1 VSSAIRDAGGKDSAA
16 GGQDGASSRVIQGRD
31 GRRYAFADHNC
42 FACGGQNAIGMRLEI
57 ELGDGTARTEWR
69 AGSDYVGWEDK
80 IHGGILATLLD
91 EVMAWAPSSYDSWAV
106 TAEMHLRYRAPA
118 NPGELLAAEAR
129 VKSRRRRIYEVHG
142 EVRGEG
148 GRLIA
153 EADGRFLGA
162 TPSEKR
168 ELKHR
173 YGMPVELPAAGA
185 RRE

>member
-1 VSSAIRDAGGKDSAA
+1 MPSRHVADIRQVPSKT
-16 GGQDGASSRVIQGRD
+16 GRS
-31 GRRYAFADHNC
+31 
-42 FACGGQNAIGMRLEI
+42 LEEWC
-57 ELGDGTARTEWR
+57 ELLESNG
-69 AGSDYVGWEDK
+69 VGWEDK
-80 IHGGILATLLD
+80 FHGGILATLLD

-118 NPGELLAAEAR
+118 NPGELLVAEAR
-129 VKSRRRRIYEVHG
+129 VTSRRRRIYEVHG

-148 GRLIA
+148 DRLIV

-168 ELKHR
+168 ELKER